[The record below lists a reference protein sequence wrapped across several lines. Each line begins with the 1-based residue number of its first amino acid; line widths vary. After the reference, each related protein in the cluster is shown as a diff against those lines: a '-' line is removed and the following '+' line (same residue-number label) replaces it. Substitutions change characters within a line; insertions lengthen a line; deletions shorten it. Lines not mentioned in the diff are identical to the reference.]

1 MADILIISPISI
13 AGELIMRGF
22 KTGLEALGHN
32 VLFTDVR
39 ELKEAFGFDYVLSY
53 DYGYLANESAFLSV
67 RKILSI
73 NPKVKLIHYFADNP
87 TLNYAHSGQCGLK
100 EKFFEFCKLH
110 KNNIELVFWD
120 KKFIED
126 FCNIKSSYFP
136 ICVDCSIYKDFGLE
150 EKYDITFLGRPLG
163 GERQK
168 ILSEI
173 IKKFPKKLKI
183 FSYPKHFENSIEG
196 MKHFLNDKE
205 MLSYKNCY
213 CGFVESQEELSK
225 IYNSSKINLNINL
238 QGDNSLN
245 YRTFEVLASKGF
257 LLCDKREDLKSLGL
271 EDVVVQYENEFDLI
285 EKISHYLAFEN
296 ERNEIKA
303 RARKLVSQHY
313 DIVARAGEILNTVE

>member
-1 MADILIISPISI
+1 M
-13 AGELIMRGF
+13 
-22 KTGLEALGHN
+22 
-32 VLFTDVR
+32 
-39 ELKEAFGFDYVLSY
+39 
-53 DYGYLANESAFLSV
+53 
-67 RKILSI
+67 
-73 NPKVKLIHYFADNP
+73 
-87 TLNYAHSGQCGLK
+87 
-100 EKFFEFCKLH
+100 
-110 KNNIELVFWD
+110 
-120 KKFIED
+120 
-126 FCNIKSSYFP
+126 
-136 ICVDCSIYKDFGLE
+136 
-150 EKYDITFLGRPLG
+150 GRPLG

-238 QGDNSLN
+238 QGDDSLN